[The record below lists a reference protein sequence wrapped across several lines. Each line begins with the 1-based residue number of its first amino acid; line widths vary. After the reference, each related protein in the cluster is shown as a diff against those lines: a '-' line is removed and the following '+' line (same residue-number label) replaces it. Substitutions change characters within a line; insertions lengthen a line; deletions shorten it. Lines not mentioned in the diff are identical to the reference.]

1 MMAVIKEGIGRVRNF
16 YMNDLLAIDWL
27 KMSVVF
33 VMNRLVRF
41 YD

>member
-16 YMNDLLAIDWL
+16 DMNDLVAIDWL